1 MASTIKLKNGSGA
14 PTTGDLVQGE
24 PALDL
29 TNKRLYTEN
38 ASGVVIEVGTNP
50 STIDINAGTI
60 DGTVIG
66 GSTAAAIT
74 GTTITGTSFV
84 SSGDMTFEDNDK
96 AVFGDGSDLRI
107 YHTGS
112 HSTIENI
119 GTGHLQIHTTDFRLR
134 NSAGTESMI
143 LANAD
148 GNVQLFYDNAEKLAT
163 TATGIDVTGTVTAD
177 GLTVDG
183 GSISG
188 AYAVITNTE
197 GTAKFGTD
205 SNYARV
211 LDGSNNTLMAQSN
224 AESYYYNNGV
234 KVLKTASGGDISFFE
249 DTGTTAK
256 FFWDASEERL
266 GIGTTSPSVD
276 LDVEGTAQVNLLEV
290 THDADR
296 AVNFV
301 KTGANTFSIEHDV
314 NQFYFWNQTTSESPL
329 LFQNDGD
336 VIINGG
342 NVGIGTSSPSNT
354 LDLRKDTPAF
364 SQTSSSG
371 AYYTTLGTNVDY
383 TKSFVLNNKGSE
395 IITYGD
401 DTGYGLNLNGGA
413 SNLIRFTTNATER
426 MRIDSSGHL
435 LVGTTNASNSVAGF
449 RAYSGG
455 NGAFTIAG
463 QPLELNRLSS
473 DGSILGFQK
482 DGAPVGSIG
491 SRSGVVSYIVLD
503 PRGNGAGLT
512 GNTNEILPVT
522 EAGALVSD
530 TKSLGSSAWKF
541 KDLYLSGGVYL
552 GGTGAANLLDDYEE
566 GTWTPAFTNIGTGTY
581 GVQLGRYTKVGN
593 LVTAT
598 FHLDID
604 TLGSASGGLIVG
616 GLPFTSVNVGN
627 NYGSCT
633 TTYAS
638 EWDAGYMN
646 LGGLVTAN
654 AAYLVVYYQNASGTM
669 TAATHANMQTGNF
682 LGTIIYEAT

>member
-426 MRIDSSGHL
+426 MRIDSSGNL

-482 DGAPVGSIG
+482 DGATVGSIG
-491 SRSGVVSYIVLD
+491 VSGGNNIYIS
-503 PRGNGAGLT
+503 GTQTNHAGLT
-512 GNTNEILPVT
+512 FATDAVLPTRQEVT
-522 EAGALVSD
+522 IDNVTDLGA
-530 TKSLGSSAWKF
+530 TTERF

>member
-1 MASTIKLKNGSGA
+1 M
-14 PTTGDLVQGE
+14 
-24 PALDL
+24 
-29 TNKRLYTEN
+29 
-38 ASGVVIEVGTNP
+38 
-50 STIDINAGTI
+50 
-60 DGTVIG
+60 
-66 GSTAAAIT
+66 
-74 GTTITGTSFV
+74 
-84 SSGDMTFEDNDK
+84 
-96 AVFGDGSDLRI
+96 
-107 YHTGS
+107 
-112 HSTIENI
+112 
-119 GTGHLQIHTTDFRLR
+119 
-134 NSAGTESMI
+134 
-143 LANAD
+143 
-148 GNVQLFYDNAEKLAT
+148 
-163 TATGIDVTGTVTAD
+163 
-177 GLTVDG
+177 
-183 GSISG
+183 
-188 AYAVITNTE
+188 
-197 GTAKFGTD
+197 
-205 SNYARV
+205 
-211 LDGSNNTLMAQSN
+211 
-224 AESYYYNNGV
+224 
-234 KVLKTASGGDISFFE
+234 
-249 DTGTTAK
+249 
-256 FFWDASEERL
+256 
-266 GIGTTSPSVD
+266 
-276 LDVEGTAQVNLLEV
+276 
-290 THDADR
+290 
-296 AVNFV
+296 
-301 KTGANTFSIEHDV
+301 
-314 NQFYFWNQTTSESPL
+314 
-329 LFQNDGD
+329 
-336 VIINGG
+336 
-342 NVGIGTSSPSNT
+342 GIGTSSPSNT

>member
-426 MRIDSSGHL
+426 MRIDSSGNL
-435 LVGTTNASNSVAGF
+435 LVGKTATAFGTAGIELRSGGTLWATASETNAASF
-449 RAYSGG
+449 
-455 NGAFTIAG
+455 
-463 QPLELNRLSS
+463 NRLST
-473 DGSILGFQK
+473 DGVIAYFSK
-482 DGAPVGSIG
+482 DGATVGSIG
-491 SRSGVVSYIVLD
+491 VSGGNNIYIS
-503 PRGNGAGLT
+503 GTQTNHAGLT
-512 GNTNEILPVT
+512 FATDAVLPTRQEVT
-522 EAGALVSD
+522 IDNVTDLGA
-530 TKSLGSSAWKF
+530 TTERF